1 MKKFLSL
8 TIVTLLFVAFQLSAE
23 PKPAPVA
30 STNVEIQNNS
40 VKGLILDK
48 LTKETLAGAVITA
61 NGQKVYSD
69 LDGNF
74 ALSNLCDG
82 KCQLKVSM
90 ISYQDQMIEIDTNN
104 QNKLEI
110 KLQQR

>member
-23 PKPAPVA
+23 PKPAPVT

-48 LTKETLAGAVITA
+48 LTKETLAGAAITA

-74 ALSNLCDG
+74 SLSNLCDG

-104 QNKLEI
+104 QNNLEI